1 MNNEEAL
8 SQQLRAQGEN
18 TEVPQK
24 EMKQELHRA
33 QEGSRRESV
42 QQVSFWMIKQ
52 REQDFMNFTGSKSS
66 LILKKLQYPLGT
78 GALLLFCAF
87 P

>member
-33 QEGSRRESV
+33 QEGSRRE
-42 QQVSFWMIKQ
+42 K
-52 REQDFMNFTGSKSS
+52 
-66 LILKKLQYPLGT
+66 
-78 GALLLFCAF
+78 
-87 P
+87 